1 MNKNKTILGVIMI
14 IGSIIFLFTVYNLPS
29 YLPAWN
35 PADVFNKFDNELQT
49 GQYCT
54 VRDEKGGLITKISR
68 RVNSGDEVF
77 TADGCHYRITKV
89 KGNQAWASFDGPDEA
104 ILSYEEFYSHLE
116 APAAAVT
123 WKKQPLGVY
132 HTHSDESYLPS
143 DGASSIPFRGGI
155 YQVGEAMVKRLKERG
170 VKISYDR
177 TPHDPHDNNA
187 YYRSRRTA
195 AQLMKNNPIALFDV
209 HRDGIPDPNFYGR
222 RIEQKYVAQVRFVI
236 GRENPHYA
244 ANLDFAKRLMAY
256 ANKVYKPIV
265 KDIYLSSGNFNQDLM
280 PTAILIE
287 AGTYTNV
294 KTDAAQGISML
305 AEAVPVILGLTGP
318 RTQPGAPE
326 NLKPITDPTS
336 RTPGTWKAL
345 AWIVSLTFLA
355 GGVFLIISAG
365 GWDKAKKRLTDLL
378 KRNKVR

>member
-1 MNKNKTILGVIMI
+1 MNKNKAVLGIILI
-14 IGSIIFLFTVYNLPS
+14 IVGIVSLFGSYNLSS
-29 YLPAWN
+29 YLPAWS
-35 PADVFNKFDNELQT
+35 PAGVFNKFDNELQA

-54 VRDEKGGLITKISR
+54 VRDEKGGLVTKISR
-68 RVNSGDEVF
+68 QASIGDEIF
-77 TADGCHYRITKV
+77 TADGCHYQITKV
-89 KGNQAWASFDGPDEA
+89 KGNQAWASFNGPDKA
-104 ILSYEEFYSHLE
+104 ILGYDEFYDHLE
-116 APAAAVT
+116 FPVAAVA
-123 WKKQPLGVY
+123 WRKQPIGVY

-170 VKISYDR
+170 VKINYDK

-195 AQLMKNNPIALFDV
+195 AQLIKNNPIALFDV
-209 HRDGIPDPNFYGR
+209 HRDGIPDPSFYGR
-222 RIEQKYVAQVRFVI
+222 NIAQKYVAQVRFVI

-244 ANLDFAKRLMAY
+244 ANLDFAKLLMAY

-318 RTQPGAPE
+318 RAQPGAPE

-336 RTPGTWKAL
+336 RTPGSWKAL
-345 AWIVSLTFLA
+345 TWIVGLTFLA
-355 GGVFLIISAG
+355 GGAFLIISAG
-365 GWDKAKKRLTDLL
+365 GWDKAKNRLTNLV
-378 KRNKVR
+378 KRNKVK